1 MKFRALA
8 AFSFLLVASCS
19 TSHQNDNLP
28 INQYQVIGSHNSY
41 KQAIEPAL
49 MDSMIARDPR
59 ATGLQ
64 YAHVSLA
71 DQLDLGLRNLEID
84 VYADSL
90 GGRYAHPE
98 GLDWLKPEQPY
109 DPCSLM
115 MEPGFKVF
123 HMIGVDFRSSCPTLK
138 IALAQLKA
146 WSEANPGH
154 FPVFIT
160 MEVKG
165 SADQMKDDNS
175 KLTEPERLT
184 SATFDSLDEAIRA
197 GLGDAKLITPDMVR
211 ADYPTLNEAVTKGSW
226 PKLKDAQGRF
236 LIILDDGGAKRDL
249 YMHGHP
255 SLIGRVLF
263 ARAEPGTPEAAALL
277 LNDPENPEIHKLV
290 KQGYLIRTRAD
301 ANTVE
306 ARNNDYSRF
315 ETACASGAQI
325 ITTDYY
331 QPSTF
336 FDSPYHIVFADS
348 TYVRVNP
355 LFEKR

>member
-1 MKFRALA
+1 MKFNALA
-8 AFSFLLVASCS
+8 GCLFLLLSACS
-19 TSHQNDNLP
+19 PSNQNDNLP

-59 ATGLQ
+59 SMGLQ
-64 YAHVSLA
+64 YAHISLVK
-71 DQLDLGLRNLEID
+71 QLDLGLRNLEID

-98 GLDWLKPEQPY
+98 GLDWVKPEQPY
-109 DPCSLM
+109 DPDGLM

-138 IALAQLKA
+138 IALEQLKE
-146 WSEANPGH
+146 WSDANPGH

-165 SADQMKDDNS
+165 SADQLKDDTE
-175 KLTEPERLT
+175 LTEPERLT
-184 SATFDSLDEAIRA
+184 SATFDRLDSALRA
-197 GLGDAKLITPDMVR
+197 GLGNDKLITPDMVR
-211 ADYPTLNEAVTKGSW
+211 GSFPTLNEAVLKGNW
-226 PKLKDAQGRF
+226 PKLKEAEGRF
-236 LIILDDGGAKRDL
+236 LFILDDGGAKRDL
-249 YMHGHP
+249 YKKGHA
-255 SLIGRVLF
+255 SLNGRVLF

-277 LNDPENPEIHKLV
+277 LNEPENPEIPKLV

-315 ETACASGAQI
+315 EKACASGAQI

-336 FDSPYHIVFADS
+336 FNSPYHIAFANS

-355 LFEKR
+355 LFQTN

>member
-1 MKFRALA
+1 MKFNALA
-8 AFSFLLVASCS
+8 GCLFLLMAACS
-19 TSHQNDNLP
+19 PSNPQDNLP

-64 YAHVSLA
+64 YSHVSLA

-98 GLDWLKPEQPY
+98 GLDWVKPEQPY
-109 DPCSLM
+109 DPDSLM

-138 IALAQLKA
+138 IALEQLKE
-146 WSEANPGH
+146 WSDANPKH

-165 SADQMKDDNS
+165 SADQLKDDTN
-175 KLTEPERLT
+175 LTEPERLT
-184 SATFDSLDEAIRA
+184 PATFDRLDSALRA
-197 GLGDAKLITPDMVR
+197 GLSDDKLITPDMVR
-211 ADYPTLNEAVTKGSW
+211 GSFPTLNEAVLNGNW
-226 PKLKDAQGRF
+226 PKLKEAEGRF
-236 LIILDDGGAKRDL
+236 LFILDDGGAKRDL
-249 YMHGHP
+249 YMHRHP
-255 SLIGRVLF
+255 SLSGRVLF

-277 LNDPENPEIHKLV
+277 LNEPENTEIPNLV

-301 ANTVE
+301 ANTIE

-315 ETACASGAQI
+315 EKACASGAQI

-331 QPSTF
+331 QPSAF
-336 FDSPYHIVFADS
+336 FDSPYHIAFADS

-355 LFEKR
+355 LFQEH